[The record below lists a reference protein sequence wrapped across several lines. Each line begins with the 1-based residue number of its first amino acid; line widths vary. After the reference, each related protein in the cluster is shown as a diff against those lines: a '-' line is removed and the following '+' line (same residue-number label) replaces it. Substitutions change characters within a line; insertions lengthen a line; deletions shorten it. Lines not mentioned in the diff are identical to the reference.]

1 MGLPLVAWNRLGT
14 KWGQMGRPGRRALS
28 RRKLRGSFRRRCASA
43 VAGDGGAPRRPSRSV
58 AVLRVA
64 AWTRLHRVE
73 AGPRREGAPAYSSSR
88 SSLSRAL
95 TRLGRWNTDATP
107 LLHTGVPSERA
118 GDDSATGRC
127 TRLVWPPTRSCA
139 QDGRQQRCPP
149 PHQRLQRGNPAR
161 ASPLVSRL
169 RTPHL
174 SRRYC
179 CQGEQFEQVQRASRT
194 TQFNLNSL

>member
-1 MGLPLVAWNRLGT
+1 MGADGPAG
-14 KWGQMGRPGRRALS
+14 PPRAIA
-28 RRKLRGSFRRRCASA
+28 RRKLRGSSAEALRRRCASA

-107 LLHTGVPSERA
+107 LRHTGVPSERA

-149 PHQRLQRGNPAR
+149 HQRLQRGNPAR
-161 ASPLVSRL
+161 ASSLVSRL

-174 SRRYC
+174 ICRVGTAARGSNLSRCRELL
-179 CQGEQFEQVQRASRT
+179 GRH
-194 TQFNLNSL
+194 NSI